1 VSSLDA
7 PAVSFWIS
15 PSERAVLEV
24 VVRSGT
30 VLLYECG
37 VAYFSTCLD
46 MIPCGPASYRVLGH
60 RLILEFSSLGNSV

>member
-1 VSSLDA
+1 MSSLDA

-46 MIPCGPASYRVLGH
+46 MIPYVVPPV
-60 RLILEFSSLGNSV
+60 IVSSGIA